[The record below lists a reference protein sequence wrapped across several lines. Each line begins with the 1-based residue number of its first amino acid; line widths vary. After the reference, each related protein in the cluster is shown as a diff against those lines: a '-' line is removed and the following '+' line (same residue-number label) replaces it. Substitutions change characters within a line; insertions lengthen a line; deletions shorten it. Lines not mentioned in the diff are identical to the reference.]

1 MKVKFTK
8 MQGAGNDFVV
18 LDCTEKAFSLTPDQL
33 RKIADRHFGVGA
45 DQILV
50 VENSENP
57 SADFKYRIF
66 NQDGGEVEQ
75 CGNGA
80 RCFVKFVNEKGL
92 TQKKRIKVQ
101 TMKTLIE
108 PELLDNGMVKVNM
121 GMPSF
126 RTSDLPF
133 NPESLPSR
141 EINGMTQWGISFRN
155 KYWWFM
161 ASSMG
166 NPHITI
172 IVEDVSSAPVKGL
185 GAYLEKHPAFP
196 RRVNVGFLE
205 IVNDHYGSIR
215 VWERGAGETL
225 ACGTANCAAAAVAI
239 RAGLI
244 NSPCT
249 LSNKGGTLQLIWEG
263 EGKNI
268 ELVGPAETVF
278 DSEIEL

>member
-133 NPESLPSR
+133 NSESLPSR

-172 IVEDVSSAPVKGL
+172 IVDDVFSAPVKEL

-205 IVNDHYGSIR
+205 IVNDHYGNIR

-239 RAGLI
+239 QAGLI

-249 LSNKGGTLQLIWEG
+249 LSNNGGTLQLIWEG
-263 EGKNI
+263 EGENI